1 MDFSNYVK
9 TEKKRN
15 RKEKVDI
22 FNGKIKSL
30 FGSVWLFVIKH
41 PYQISMSFI
50 LSTITSPFLATLLD
64 LLFIG
69 EYKNKIGVYLL
80 STIIII
86 LIIEMA
92 AEEEF
97 HISGFSWFNVSRC
110 FTRDFFIFLSINI
123 VTFLHGHFVLFL
135 IYNL

>member
-1 MDFSNYVK
+1 MDFNNYVK

-22 FNGKIKSL
+22 FTRKIKSL
-30 FGSVWLFVIKH
+30 FGTLWLFIIKH

-50 LSTITSPFLATLLD
+50 LATISSPFLATLLD
-64 LLFIG
+64 LLFIRD
-69 EYKNKIGVYLL
+69 YKTRIGLYLL

-92 AEEEF
+92 TEEEF
-97 HISGFSWFNVSRC
+97 HISGFSWFNVSRY

-123 VTFLHGHFVLFL
+123 VTFLYGHFVLFL